1 MAISELTM
9 TAYSILELLSARF
22 GDEVK
27 TNVVLAPYTSA
38 RIGGRA
44 DIVVSADSADA
55 LAAIV
60 GLLWQEGLEPVIL
73 GGGSNVLV
81 SDKGIRGVTVINRA
95 KAVRFDDGAAPSVW

>member
-9 TAYSILELLSARF
+9 TAFSILDLLSTRF

-27 TNVVLAPYTSA
+27 TNVILAPYTSA

-44 DIVVSADSADA
+44 DIVVEARTADD
-55 LAAIV
+55 LAQIV
-60 GLLWQEGLEPVIL
+60 SLLWEEGIEPVVL

-95 KAVRFDDGAAPSVW
+95 KAARIDEG